1 MPFISEEIWYA
12 IYDGKPPLRS
22 IALAAYPQSSE
33 SQIDANAEREM
44 STLQEVIEN
53 VRNLRAELKVEQKL
67 KVPAAIYTADIK
79 VRDLIERNR
88 GAVERLANVDN
99 VTFSDESKHS
109 GSRSTTD
116 FDVRLIYERKIDIG
130 AERERLQKEL
140 ERYEKEIST
149 GARQLENEQFL
160 AKAPKQVIDGIRKRS
175 TELEVLRTKAQTALA
190 ELT

>member
-1 MPFISEEIWYA
+1 
-12 IYDGKPPLRS
+12 
-22 IALAAYPQSSE
+22 
-33 SQIDANAEREM
+33 
-44 STLQEVIEN
+44 
-53 VRNLRAELKVEQKL
+53 
-67 KVPAAIYTADIK
+67 
-79 VRDLIERNR
+79 LIERNR

-99 VTFSDESKHS
+99 VTFSDESLAKHS